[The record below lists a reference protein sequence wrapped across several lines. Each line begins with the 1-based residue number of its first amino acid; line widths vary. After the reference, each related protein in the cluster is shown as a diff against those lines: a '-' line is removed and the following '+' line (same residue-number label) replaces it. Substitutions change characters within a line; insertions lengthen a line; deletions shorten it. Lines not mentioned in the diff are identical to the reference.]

1 MKLNWFLAM
10 ATVIFAALAGGPGS
24 AQTTPPALSR
34 PYQVAFNVAVP
45 MRDGVTLNATIIRP
59 ARQTAK
65 LPVVLI
71 MTPYGA
77 DRYHPVAAYFAQHG
91 YVGAIVEVRGRGD
104 SQGTFKPYVSDGDDG
119 YDAVEW
125 LARQPFADGRVVMR
139 GASYTGLVQW
149 QVAARMPPA
158 LKTIVPAA
166 PSYYGV
172 DSPSYH
178 GIGNPYR
185 TRWSALVAGK
195 QRNSNFNED
204 LPYWRGLFAEL
215 GRGELAFGDL
225 WKAAG
230 FAKELWPEAAEH
242 PVLDAYWKA
251 INPTPQQLAAL
262 KIPVLSI
269 TGAYDGAQAGTLEH
283 WGAFVA
289 ANPAMAAQSRLLIG
303 PWNHAGV
310 TSPQRALGGLELGEE
325 AKLDMLALH
334 LAWYDHVLN
343 GAPMPPLLQGAV
355 THYVIGDRRWA
366 GAASLAP
373 VPLRDY
379 WLVSPDSD
387 GGAIPRAGQLAT
399 RPVQDIDSF
408 RYDPRAPAIAWHP
421 FFGEEMGAGHLVR
434 DDFIARIDGNGLI
447 YETPAFARGAEI
459 VGMPTLVL
467 KARYDVRDTDLTA
480 VLYDVAGDGT
490 ATSLSWDALRLR
502 YRDGLESPK
511 LLTPGKLETATLH
524 LGWISWR
531 VAPGHRLRLVVT
543 SPGVSFLWQR
553 NRNSGGDVATET
565 VADSRVATI
574 AVQLGRN
581 GSRLALPVRDLP

>member
-1 MKLNWFLAM
+1 MKFDWFLAM
-10 ATVIFAALAGGPGS
+10 TMTIAAALTSSTACGQS
-24 AQTTPPALSR
+24 TTATLSR
-34 PYQVAFNVAVP
+34 PYQIAFNVAVP
-45 MRDGVTLNATIIRP
+45 MRDGATLNATIIRP
-59 ARQTAK
+59 ARQEGK

-104 SQGTFKPYVSDGDDG
+104 SQGTFKPYVNDGDDG

-149 QVAARMPPA
+149 QVAARAPPA

-185 TRWSALVAGK
+185 TRWSALVAGT
-195 QRNSNFNED
+195 QRNTNFNED
-204 LPYWRGLFAEL
+204 IPYWRGLFAEL
-215 GRGELAFGDL
+215 GRGEIAFRDL
-225 WKAAG
+225 WRAAG
-230 FAKELWPEAAEH
+230 FARELWPEAADH

-283 WGAFVA
+283 WSAFA
-289 ANPAMAAQSRLLIG
+289 TANPAMAEQSRLLIG
-303 PWNHAGV
+303 PWSHAGV
-310 TSPQRALGGLELGEE
+310 TSPQRALGGLEFGDE

-343 GAPMPPLLQGAV
+343 GASMPPQLLGPL
-355 THYVIGDRRWA
+355 THYVIGDHRWA
-366 GAASLAP
+366 GSPSLAP
-373 VPLRDY
+373 VTPRNY
-379 WLVSPDSD
+379 WLASPDSD
-387 GGAIPRAGQLAT
+387 RGAITRAGQLAAK
-399 RPVQDIDSF
+399 PGQGIDTF
-408 RYDPRAPAIAWHP
+408 RYDPRATAVAWHP
-421 FFGEEMGAGHLVR
+421 FFGDELGTNHLVK

-447 YETPAFARGAEI
+447 YETSAFARGADI
-459 VGMPTLVL
+459 VGMPALVL

-480 VLYDVAGDGT
+480 VLYDVASDGT
-490 ATSLSWDALRLR
+490 ASLLSWDALRLR
-502 YRDGLESPK
+502 YREGLERAK
-511 LLTPGKLETATLH
+511 LLTPGKIETATLH
-524 LGWISWR
+524 LGWVSWR

-553 NRNSGGDVATET
+553 NRNSGGDVAAET

-574 AVQLGRN
+574 AVQLGPN
-581 GSRLALPVRDLP
+581 GSYLALPVRDLP